1 MSEPAESMARVL
13 FIFIENYEIENVVI
27 YFQKV
32 REGCGGAP
40 LWSETLIVGSWY
52 SIKPDL
58 AL

>member
-1 MSEPAESMARVL
+1 MARVL

-32 REGCGGAP
+32 GEGWGGVP